1 MSEKARLRKIED
13 DLNVGG
19 AGIIILGVWSIVKV
33 LIVAFLGTRDSLD
46 LESENP
52 GTRVIVT
59 LLVIAMIA
67 VTSVIVMTIH
77 LYIGLNAMRA
87 AKGREHKKGYYTAA
101 VIMLIISVLGLAS
114 YWEDIRKIEHIDT
127 TIASILVDLTSIYV
141 YAIIIKSTLRINK
154 LKEKDTEGLN

>member
-19 AGIIILGVWSIVKV
+19 AGIIILGVWGVVRV
-33 LIVAFLGTRDSLD
+33 LIEVFLGTRDSLD

-59 LLVIAMIA
+59 LIVIATVTVIA
-67 VTSVIVMTIH
+67 VIVMKIH
-77 LYIGLNAMRA
+77 LYVGLNAMKA
-87 AKGREHKKGYYTAA
+87 AKGREHKKGYYTVA

-141 YAIIIKSTLRINK
+141 YVVIIKSTLRINK
-154 LKEKDTEGLN
+154 LKENIQKD